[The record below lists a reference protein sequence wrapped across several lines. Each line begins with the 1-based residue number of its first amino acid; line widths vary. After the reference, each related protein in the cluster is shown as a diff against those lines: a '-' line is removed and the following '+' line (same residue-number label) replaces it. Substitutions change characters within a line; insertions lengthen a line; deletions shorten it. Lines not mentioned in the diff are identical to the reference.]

1 MKIFPDYYSSFR
13 CIADKCTH
21 NCCIGWEIDIDADTL
36 SFYEGLA
43 SPLGDEIR
51 CSIDRGE
58 TPHFRLTEDERC
70 PHLDS
75 RGLCRIIS
83 TLGEDGVCEICRE
96 HPRFRNFYGAIEEV
110 GLGLCC
116 EEACRLILRKDTP
129 TKLVSEKGE
138 IDTSRFSEEEKRF
151 FYLRERSFELLQNR
165 DATLCERIEA
175 FLKLWDA
182 DLSDVRVDCFVD
194 FLLSLERLD
203 ERWGELLCE
212 LKKSPYGCLD
222 EINVCLPGCSAEQ
235 LLVYFAYRHLSGA
248 VVDGNCKGR
257 ARLCVML
264 FYVVRALCAV
274 LAGDGDVS
282 FETVCEAA
290 RMLSSELE
298 YSEDNLDELLFE
310 LCF

>member
-21 NCCIGWEIDIDADTL
+21 NCCIGWEIDIDCDTL

-51 CSIDRGE
+51 GSIDRGE
-58 TPHFRLTEDERC
+58 TPHFRLTESERC

-75 RGLCRIIS
+75 RGLCKIIS
-83 TLGEDGVCEICRE
+83 NLGEGGVCEICRE
-96 HPRFRNFYGAIEEV
+96 HPRFRNFYGDIEEV

-129 TKLVSEKGE
+129 TKLVSGEGE
-138 IDTSRFSEEEKRF
+138 IDTSRLSEEEKRF
-151 FYLRERSFELLQNR
+151 FSLRERSFELLYNR
-165 DATLCERIEA
+165 DVTLCERIA
-175 FLKLWDA
+175 GFLKLWDA

-203 ERWGELLCE
+203 EKWGELLCK
-212 LKKSPYGCLD
+212 LVKSPYEYLG
-222 EINVCLPGCSAEQ
+222 EINVCLPSCSAEQ

-248 VVDGNCKGR
+248 VEDGNCKGR

-274 LAGDGDVS
+274 LASDGEVS

-310 LCF
+310 LSF